1 MAVTV
6 LIAVIAFS
14 QEIYYYASS
23 SFNFENRW
31 CCSGTI
37 NQHSILT
44 WAGQDLFQIIY
55 AFQCHPSVGRKVEKL
70 WNCPDSYVFSHQI
83 YAYFLCRAVKFSA
96 KLFSKAL
103 AKRQKAVI
111 LYATETGKS
120 ERYAKM
126 LGELFSHAF
135 DPKVRNV
142 WLWDYVTVVH
152 GLTPWLFRSVTSVLF
167 LLTLS
172 PLESIIKVTRI

>member
-1 MAVTV
+1 MGWSRSIPDNLCISV
-6 LIAVIAFS
+6 
-14 QEIYYYASS
+14 S
-23 SFNFENRW
+23 SFGGKEGW
-31 CCSGTI
+31 K
-37 NQHSILT
+37 
-44 WAGQDLFQIIY
+44 A
-55 AFQCHPSVGRKVEKL
+55 
-70 WNCPDSYVFSHQI
+70 WNCPDSYVFSNQI

-142 WLWDYVTVVH
+142 WLWDYVTLQISDQRIISPYIITPWINHEGHENIGNYHRLNKILIVNQILPVSSSRNVH
-152 GLTPWLFRSVTSVLF
+152 GKVL
-167 LLTLS
+167 
-172 PLESIIKVTRI
+172 RIFILMLGNKG